1 MKYWLNLSLVLA
13 LSSVFTVAKA
23 QIPVRPYGQW
33 EATQF
38 VAVSVHQPEDYVTL
52 DNNWEILYNL
62 RTPHTFRPVPEGW
75 VSSALIANCCY

>member
-1 MKYWLNLSLVLA
+1 MKYWLNLFLVLA

-23 QIPVRPYGQW
+23 QTPVRPYGQW

-52 DNNWEILYNL
+52 DNN
-62 RTPHTFRPVPEGW
+62 
-75 VSSALIANCCY
+75 

>member
-1 MKYWLNLSLVLA
+1 MKYWLNLFLVLA

-52 DNNWEILYNL
+52 DNNWEIYTICGL
-62 RTPHTFRPVPEGW
+62 RIPWANYEGW

>member
-1 MKYWLNLSLVLA
+1 MKYWLNLFLVLA

-52 DNNWEILYNL
+52 DNNWGNIIQ
-62 RTPHTFRPVPEGW
+62 FAD
-75 VSSALIANCCY
+75 SAYLGRITRDGCQVL

>member
-1 MKYWLNLSLVLA
+1 MKYWLNLFLVLA

-38 VAVSVHQPEDYVTL
+38 VAVSVHQPEKYYT
-52 DNNWEILYNL
+52 ICGL
-62 RTPHTFRPVPEGW
+62 RIPWANYEGW